1 MWGNVFLLAPR
12 KSHLHLKFMND
23 CVCLPK
29 NGIISFKWMGTGM
42 GLPHDTQIC
51 GHFECEN
58 YEHPVELEMPNVFDF
73 EPFAF
78 LQVPLNI
85 QF

>member
-1 MWGNVFLLAPR
+1 
-12 KSHLHLKFMND
+12 MND

-29 NGIISFKWMGTGM
+29 NGIISFKWMVTGM

>member
-1 MWGNVFLLAPR
+1 MPSQRMESLISNGWLL
-12 KSHLHLKFMND
+12 
-23 CVCLPK
+23 
-29 NGIISFKWMGTGM
+29 GYTGM
-42 GLPHDTQIC
+42 GLPHDTQIY